1 MFFFDIQNESVL
13 GMEAAQSAI
22 AFVAFSDKIFAAWVP
37 VRVRSENRN
46 FGANVMGWMQAAFA
60 QNVRRHCR
68 GSCFAMHS
76 GDNNAALRAHDCGE
90 GFRATDDGFSRIT
103 PGHENGIVALNCGGK
118 NNKVSGACV
127 FRTMLFIKA
136 QPAPLQSI
144 CFHCVGLV

>member
-1 MFFFDIQNESVL
+1 
-13 GMEAAQSAI
+13 MEAAQSAV

-37 VRVRSENRN
+37 VCVRSENRD

-68 GSCFAMHS
+68 GSCFAVHS
-76 GDNNAALRAHDCGE
+76 GDNNAALRAHNCGE

-136 QPAPLQSI
+136 QPDPLQSI